1 MIMKKR
7 FEYYII
13 DNKLF
18 ALDTSSH
25 FIVYWENGKWYEE
38 CNINESVV
46 IASKSIEEDEAM
58 KITNDV
64 NPLRYVEELIEQ
76 DMYKNI
82 YCP

>member
-1 MIMKKR
+1 MKKR

-13 DNKLF
+13 DKKLF

-25 FIVYWENGKWYEE
+25 FIVYWENGKWHGEYI
-38 CNINESVV
+38 INESVV
-46 IASKSIEEDEAM
+46 ITYKSIEEAEAM
-58 KITNDV
+58 KKTNEV
-64 NPLRYVEELIEQ
+64 SPLDYVEELIEQ